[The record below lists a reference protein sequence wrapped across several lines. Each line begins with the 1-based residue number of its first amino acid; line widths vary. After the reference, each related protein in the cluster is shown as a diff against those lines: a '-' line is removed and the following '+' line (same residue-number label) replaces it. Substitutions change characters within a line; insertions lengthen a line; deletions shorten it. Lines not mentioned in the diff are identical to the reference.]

1 MKDSTQ
7 QHDFIKEGNNWSALE
22 EIARAGARKML
33 QMALENE
40 VQDFIDSFKN
50 RTDETGKRIVVKN
63 GYLPESEITTG
74 IGPVNLKQPRVRIR
88 GSEEVEEVFSSKILP
103 RYLRRIPS
111 VDNLIPVLYL
121 KGISTNDFST
131 ALSSILGE
139 GASGLSAAN
148 IVRLKKSWED
158 DYKKWANRD
167 LSDKEYVYFW
177 VDGIHFNVRL
187 EGERS
192 CILVIIAADKHG
204 TKELIAV
211 SDGYRESTISWKEM
225 LLDLSSR
232 GLQIAPKLA
241 IGDGALGFWSALDEV
256 FPETKRQRCWV
267 HKTANILDK
276 MPKSVQGKA
285 KSLIHDMYMADTKEN
300 ALKSYKHFVDVYEAK
315 YPKAVNTLTKDKE
328 DLFNFYNFPAKHW
341 IHIRTTNPIESTFAT
356 VRLRTKKTKG
366 CGSRIATLT
375 MVFKLAYETQ
385 KTWKKLK
392 GHKLIPLVMEGR
404 KFIDGEL
411 KEEAA

>member
-63 GYLPESEITTG
+63 GYLPEREIATG

-241 IGDGALGFWSALDEV
+241 I
-256 FPETKRQRCWV
+256 
-267 HKTANILDK
+267 
-276 MPKSVQGKA
+276 
-285 KSLIHDMYMADTKEN
+285 
-300 ALKSYKHFVDVYEAK
+300 
-315 YPKAVNTLTKDKE
+315 
-328 DLFNFYNFPAKHW
+328 
-341 IHIRTTNPIESTFAT
+341 
-356 VRLRTKKTKG
+356 
-366 CGSRIATLT
+366 
-375 MVFKLAYETQ
+375 
-385 KTWKKLK
+385 
-392 GHKLIPLVMEGR
+392 
-404 KFIDGEL
+404 
-411 KEEAA
+411 

>member
-7 QHDFIKEGNNWSALE
+7 QHDFIKEGNNWSVLE

-50 RTDETGKRIVVKN
+50 KTDENGKRIIVKN
-63 GYLPESEITTG
+63 GYLPEREIVTG
-74 IGPVNLKQPRVRIR
+74 IGPVNLKQPRVRVR

-111 VDNLIPVLYL
+111 IDNLIPVLYL

-177 VDGIHFNVRL
+177 VDGIYFNVRL
-187 EGERS
+187 DGERA

-211 SDGYRESTISWKEM
+211 SDGYRESTISWKEI
-225 LLDLSSR
+225 LLDLRSR
-232 GLQIAPKLA
+232 GLQTAPKLA

-267 HKTANILDK
+267 HKTSNILDK

-300 ALKSYKHFVDVYEAK
+300 ALKAYKHFVDVYEAK
-315 YPKAVNTLTKDKE
+315 YPKAVNTLTKDKQ

-366 CGSRIATLT
+366 CGSRIATLS
-375 MVFKLAYETQ
+375 MVFKLVYETQ

-404 KFIDGEL
+404 KFTDGEL